1 MLDKDRKVIYMGAM
15 DDKSPPAAAT
25 KFFLE
30 DAVTAALKGAKP
42 ATTETLARGCKVMY
56 VRKR

>member
-1 MLDKDRKVIYMGAM
+1 M
-15 DDKSPPAAAT
+15 DDKSPPSAAT
-25 KFFLE
+25 KLFIE
-30 DAVTAALKGAKP
+30 EAVAAALKGEKP